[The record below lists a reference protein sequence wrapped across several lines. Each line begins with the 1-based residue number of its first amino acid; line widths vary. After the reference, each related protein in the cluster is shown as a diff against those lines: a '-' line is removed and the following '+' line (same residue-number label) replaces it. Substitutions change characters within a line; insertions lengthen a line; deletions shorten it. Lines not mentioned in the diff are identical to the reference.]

1 MQPATPPGPPESP
14 GRGLPGRSL
23 PGRSLPGRSLPGQSL
38 PGQALPA
45 WRRPLVVVAHP
56 DDETF
61 GLGAIISQMAAAGAR
76 PHILCYTH
84 GEASTL
90 NENHTDLL
98 RQRELELRRAG
109 AALGAAD
116 VTLLGYRDGGLAG
129 EPLAELAAHV
139 TALAG
144 RHHAD
149 GLLAF
154 DDTGITGHPDHKA
167 ATAAAARAGTAL
179 GLPLLAWALPAEIA
193 GRLRAETG
201 QPFGGQSAGALDLR
215 IRVDRAGQ
223 RRAAWLHAS
232 QISPAAVVW
241 RRLDLQGDIE
251 YLRWLLPPAGTA
263 ASDRPRRGR

>member
-1 MQPATPPGPPESP
+1 MQPAWPPC
-14 GRGLPGRSL
+14 RSL
-23 PGRSLPGRSLPGQSL
+23 P
-38 PGQALPA
+38 A
-45 WRRPLVVVAHP
+45 WQRPLAVVAHP

-61 GLGAIISQMAAAGAR
+61 GLGAIIGQLAAAGAR
-76 PHILCYTH
+76 LHILCYTH

-98 RQRELELRRAG
+98 RQREHELRQAG
-109 AALGAAD
+109 AALGVAG

-129 EPLAELAAHV
+129 QPVAELAAHV
-139 TALAG
+139 TGLAG
-144 RHHAD
+144 RHRAD

-167 ATAAAARAGTAL
+167 ATAAAVRAGTAL

-193 GRLRAETG
+193 DRLRAETG
-201 QPFGGQSAGALDLR
+201 QRFAGQPSGALDLR
-215 IRVDRAGQ
+215 VRVDRACQ

-241 RRLDLQGDIE
+241 RRLELQGDIE
-251 YLRWLLPPAGTA
+251 HLRWLLPPARASA
-263 ASDRPRRGR
+263 ATGRPGRGR